1 MIFQP
6 LFFFITPKKSLSLIL
21 LLNTMVF
28 ANNFTITHTEGD
40 KKICSEVRQKLNKMV
55 VYKKSGEKYIHLDI
69 DTFSPEDKDFYKEQD
84 GSMYLKKCPNW
95 FKDDRFM
102 EDQYAQIRFSEI
114 EVNGT
119 KKTIMWTDPPG
130 DMVQGTMAIVD
141 TDTCAYKI
149 VAQRYNYRRSEGNP
163 PWDQYDLVRLGKTY
177 YLKREYD
184 FSDEKFFYLYPL
196 DLNTRISDSD
206 ASEQRCVV
214 TIKKLKEEK

>member
-1 MIFQP
+1 M
-6 LFFFITPKKSLSLIL
+6 KKLLIL
-21 LLNTMVF
+21 ILFLNTMVF

-40 KKICSEVRQKLNKMV
+40 KKICSEVRQTLNKMV

-69 DTFSPEDKDFYKEQD
+69 DTFLPEDKDFYKEKD

-95 FKDDRFM
+95 FKDDYFM
-102 EDQYAQIRFSEI
+102 EDQYALIRFSEI
-114 EVNGT
+114 EINGT
-119 KKTIMWTDPPG
+119 KQTVLWTEPPG

-163 PWDQYDLVRLGKTY
+163 PWQQYDLVRLGKNH
-177 YLKREYD
+177 YLMKI
-184 FSDEKFFYLYPL
+184 SDHEDVQFLYLYPL
-196 DLNTRISDSD
+196 DLNTRISDFD

-214 TIKKLKEEK
+214 TVKKFNIRVRR